1 MTRPAREAYVRAT
14 LEVQDATLGPLEI
27 ITGIEMRDDLDFEW
41 LRDSAKLLM
50 RHVAEATA
58 RIADITRG
66 KVAPTVPG
74 IAADVEFQIKRYF
87 PDRAYFIE
95 VCGGTE
101 RDGWVQIYQPWT
113 KEAP

>member
-41 LRDSAKLLM
+41 LRDSAKVIM
-50 RHVAEATA
+50 EY
-58 RIADITRG
+58 IAKQAASITVLSKG
-66 KVAPTVPG
+66 SMLPTVPG
-74 IAADVEFQIKRYF
+74 IAASVEREIQRYF

-113 KEAP
+113 KETT